1 MTGAEWHAANDAYL
15 SAAMQWLELL
25 LESHSSA
32 EPLLLTEE
40 RRAKPRGADEPPSS
54 SSWWANLRR
63 STPENIAEAAPA
75 VSEDMQRRLDEAA
88 AKLRTAEQIDP
99 PPALLQ
105 LQQRMGLHP
114 FERDLLLLCVAMEL
128 DTRIA
133 GLCARAQGDP
143 SRPYPTFALAMAIFP
158 EPAWDA
164 QSPLRPLRY
173 YRLIE
178 IGQAA
183 GQPLTMSA
191 LRADE
196 RIVHSAKTLEHL
208 DDRVAA
214 FVAPLPDP
222 GTATLPESQR
232 TVAQQILDALAH
244 DQRALKPVQLLGRDP
259 ESKQLVAHAV
269 AHARGLMLYR
279 MPADMLPSQAADLE
293 TLMRLWHRET
303 LLLPLALYLD
313 AQDID
318 RGNENHAVP
327 LKRFLARSGGL
338 MFVDARETWPVPRG
352 SHTFEIAKPTSLEQ
366 RALWLEVVGESG
378 IEEAQRLAGQFN
390 LSGVAISRIASEAQ
404 AGDPSEPLEKRV
416 WQRASEETR
425 LRIDALA
432 QRIDAK
438 ATWNDIVLPPLE
450 VALLRQIAVHVAG
463 RSTVYDDWG
472 FRERMNRGF
481 GISALFAGE
490 SGTGKTMAAEVIAN
504 ELGMSLHRID
514 LSSVV
519 SKWVGETE
527 KNMQQLFNAA
537 DDANSVLFFDEA
549 DALFGKRSE
558 VQQSQDRFANIEI
571 NFLLQRLETFRGV
584 AILATNMKSALDSAF
599 LRRLRFIVSFPFP
612 GPNERRAIWEKV
624 FPAKTPK
631 AELDYGHLARLSITG
646 GSIQNAAMSA
656 AFLAAQ
662 RKTIVTMSIVLEAAR
677 MELRKLEKPIN
688 PADFQ
693 MVSA

>member
-1 MTGAEWHAANDAYL
+1 MTREEWLAANDAYL
-15 SAAMQWLELL
+15 GLAMQWLELL

-32 EPLLLTEE
+32 EPLLLNGE
-40 RRAKPRGADEPPSS
+40 RRAKARGANEPSPS
-54 SSWWANLRR
+54 SSWWTNLRR
-63 STPENIAEAAPA
+63 STPDSTSAPPPA

-88 AKLRTAEQIDP
+88 AKLRAAEQIDP

-105 LQQRMGLHP
+105 LAQRMGLHP

-143 SRPYPTFALAMAIFP
+143 SRPHPTFALAMAIFP
-158 EPAWDA
+158 EPAWDS

-178 IGQAA
+178 ISQAA
-183 GQPLTMSA
+183 GQPLTTSA

-196 RIVHSAKTLEHL
+196 RVVNSVKGLEHL

-214 FVAPLPDP
+214 FVTPLAEP

-232 TVAQQILDALAH
+232 AVAQQTLDALAH
-244 DQRALKPVQLLGRDP
+244 DQRSLKPVQLLGRDS

-269 AHARGLMLYR
+269 ANARGLMLYR

-293 TLMRLWHRET
+293 TLMQLWHRET

-313 AQDID
+313 AQDLD

-338 MFVDARETWPVPRG
+338 LFVDARETWPVPRG
-352 SHTFEIAKPTSLEQ
+352 SHTFEVAKPTSVEQ
-366 RALWLEVVGESG
+366 RALWLEVLGESEL
-378 IEEAQRLAGQFN
+378 EEAQRLAGQFN
-390 LSGVAISRIASEAQ
+390 LGAAALARIVSEAH
-404 AGDPSEPLEKRV
+404 AGDPSVPLEKRL
-416 WQRASEETR
+416 WQRASVETR

-438 ATWNDIVLPPLE
+438 ATWDDMVLPPLE
-450 VALLRQIAVHVAG
+450 VALLKQIAVHVAG

-514 LSSVV
+514 LSATV

-612 GPNERRAIWEKV
+612 GPNERRVIWEKV
-624 FPAKTPK
+624 FPAKMPK
-631 AELDYGHLARLSITG
+631 AELDYGHLARLTLTG
-646 GSIQNAAMSA
+646 GSIHNAAMSA
-656 AFLAAQ
+656 AFIAAQ
-662 RKTIVTMSIVLEAAR
+662 RKTIVTMPIVLEAAR
-677 MELRKLEKPIN
+677 MELRKLEKPIDE
-688 PADFQ
+688 AVFR